1 MMTKLLLCL
10 PGVQVGLNS
19 LVGRPAHPH
28 HHNPETREGGPPV
41 PSVRITSL
49 TEEGVCVLIMM
60 ELKDYFAKF
69 WHAPIT
75 LIPPPSLSPV
85 NRTSHAV
92 GVGGLAG

>member
-1 MMTKLLLCL
+1 
-10 PGVQVGLNS
+10 
-19 LVGRPAHPH
+19 
-28 HHNPETREGGPPV
+28 V